1 VKVSPIPIEANGLLG
16 RGLSSGYIIQRA
28 WCEIQR
34 ADVTQILIQVRSRL
48 LDFIL
53 ELNER
58 LPGNLNEDQVKEH
71 TNQFD
76 AENFFNH
83 TIFGDNTT
91 ILVGSSNTQNVANA
105 NLKGNL
111 EALSDLLR
119 KNRVSANDI
128 QSLDA
133 AIQKDLNAAS
143 HQYKKYGPAVNDAI
157 DLPPEHVPHLELEFC
172 HFYVFQCSHASGAG
186 GRYFN
191 ELCGLNVLYSSRHS
205 SINTWASFKV

>member
-1 VKVSPIPIEANGLLG
+1 MKVSPIPIEANGLLG

-91 ILVGSSNTQNVANA
+91 ILVGSSNTQNVANS

-111 EALSDLLR
+111 EA
-119 KNRVSANDI
+119 
-128 QSLDA
+128 
-133 AIQKDLNAAS
+133 
-143 HQYKKYGPAVNDAI
+143 
-157 DLPPEHVPHLELEFC
+157 
-172 HFYVFQCSHASGAG
+172 
-186 GRYFN
+186 
-191 ELCGLNVLYSSRHS
+191 
-205 SINTWASFKV
+205 